1 MSAPSGRN
9 LHVSTTVILSALMVL
24 IGVGL
29 VLRTLT
35 LGGGLFSIG
44 VIMGALFVVAG
55 LGRLWVAMRGA
66 K

>member
-1 MSAPSGRN
+1 MSSPSGRN
-9 LHVSTTVILSALMVL
+9 LHASTTAIFSALMVL
-24 IGVGL
+24 IGAGL
-29 VLRTLT
+29 VIRTLT

-44 VIMGALFVVAG
+44 VIMGALFVGAG

>member
-9 LHVSTTVILSALMVL
+9 MHASTTVILSGLMVL
-24 IGVGL
+24 IGAGL
-29 VLRTLT
+29 VVRTLT

-44 VIMGALFVVAG
+44 VIMGALFVAAG

>member
-9 LHVSTTVILSALMVL
+9 MHASTTVILSGLMVL
-24 IGVGL
+24 IGAGL
-29 VLRTLT
+29 VVRTLT

-44 VIMGALFVVAG
+44 VIMGALFVAAG
-55 LGRLWVAMRGA
+55 LGRLWVAIRGA

>member
-9 LHVSTTVILSALMVL
+9 MHASTTVILSGLMVL
-24 IGVGL
+24 SGAGL
-29 VLRTLT
+29 VVRTLT

-44 VIMGALFVVAG
+44 VIMGALFVAAG

>member
-1 MSAPSGRN
+1 MSSPSGRN
-9 LHVSTTVILSALMVL
+9 LHASTTAIFSALMVL
-24 IGVGL
+24 IGAGL
-29 VLRTLT
+29 VIRTLT

-44 VIMGALFVVAG
+44 VIMGVLFVAAG

>member
-9 LHVSTTVILSALMVL
+9 MHASTTVILSGLMVL
-24 IGVGL
+24 IGAGL
-29 VLRTLT
+29 VVRTLT
-35 LGGGLFSIG
+35 LGGGLFSLG
-44 VIMGALFVVAG
+44 VIMGALFVAAG

>member
-29 VLRTLT
+29 VIRTLT

-44 VIMGALFVVAG
+44 VIMGALFVAAG

>member
-1 MSAPSGRN
+1 MSSPSGRN
-9 LHVSTTVILSALMVL
+9 LHASTSAVFSALMVL
-24 IGVGL
+24 IGAGL
-29 VLRTLT
+29 VIRTLT

>member
-24 IGVGL
+24 IGAGL
-29 VLRTLT
+29 VVRTLT

>member
-1 MSAPSGRN
+1 MSSPSGRN
-9 LHVSTTVILSALMVL
+9 LHASTTAIFSALMVL
-24 IGVGL
+24 IGAGL
-29 VLRTLT
+29 VIRTLT

-44 VIMGALFVVAG
+44 VIMGTLFVVAG

>member
-24 IGVGL
+24 IGAGL
-29 VLRTLT
+29 VIRTLT

>member
-24 IGVGL
+24 IGAGL
-29 VLRTLT
+29 VIRTLT
-35 LGGGLFSIG
+35 LGGGRFSIG
-44 VIMGALFVVAG
+44 VIMGALFVAAG

>member
-1 MSAPSGRN
+1 
-9 LHVSTTVILSALMVL
+9 MVL
-24 IGVGL
+24 IGAGL
-29 VLRTLT
+29 VIRTLT

-44 VIMGALFVVAG
+44 VIMGVLFVAAG

>member
-29 VLRTLT
+29 VIRTLT

-44 VIMGALFVVAG
+44 VIMGALFAVAG

>member
-9 LHVSTTVILSALMVL
+9 AHASTTTILSLLMIV

-29 VLRTLT
+29 VVRTLT
-35 LGGGLFSIG
+35 LGGGLFAIG
-44 VIMGALFVVAG
+44 VIMGVLFVVAG
-55 LGRLWVAMRGA
+55 LGRLWVATRGP

>member
-1 MSAPSGRN
+1 MSSPSGRN
-9 LHVSTTVILSALMVL
+9 LHASTTAVFSALMVL
-24 IGVGL
+24 IGAGL
-29 VLRTLT
+29 VIRTLT

-44 VIMGALFVVAG
+44 VIMGTLFVAAG

>member
-1 MSAPSGRN
+1 MSSPPGRN
-9 LHVSTTVILSALMVL
+9 LHASTTAIFSALMVL
-24 IGVGL
+24 IGAGL
-29 VLRTLT
+29 VIRTLT

-44 VIMGALFVVAG
+44 VIMGTLFVAAG

>member
-1 MSAPSGRN
+1 
-9 LHVSTTVILSALMVL
+9 MVL
-24 IGVGL
+24 IGAGL
-29 VLRTLT
+29 VIRTLT

>member
-9 LHVSTTVILSALMVL
+9 LHVSTTVILSALMVV

-29 VLRTLT
+29 VIRTLT

>member
-1 MSAPSGRN
+1 MSSPSGRN
-9 LHVSTTVILSALMVL
+9 LHASTTAVFSALMVL
-24 IGVGL
+24 IGAGL
-29 VLRTLT
+29 VIRTLT

-44 VIMGALFVVAG
+44 VIMGALFGVAG

>member
-29 VLRTLT
+29 VIRTLT

>member
-1 MSAPSGRN
+1 MSSPSGRN
-9 LHVSTTVILSALMVL
+9 LHASTTAVFSALMVL
-24 IGVGL
+24 IGAGL
-29 VLRTLT
+29 VIRTLT